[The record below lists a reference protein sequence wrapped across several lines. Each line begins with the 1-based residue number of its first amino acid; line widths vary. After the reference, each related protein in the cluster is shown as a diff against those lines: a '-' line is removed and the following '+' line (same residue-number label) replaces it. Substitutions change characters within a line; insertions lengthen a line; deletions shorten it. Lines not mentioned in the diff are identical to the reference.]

1 MTTMLAP
8 LGLSLLLAVLC
19 AAKDHAP
26 IVDVGEQFCEKIV
39 DPEVQSQ
46 CLTCFQEA
54 EDGKK
59 NEIKRCIRE
68 WLSPQMAKCANK
80 QSDAELELCMEI
92 AGKREKVKEK
102 RTNTLVKIGQPQL
115 RKVMDSQLVQGAG
128 PAVFSILCQELF
140 ITDENLIA
148 LVDDLASECFT
159 RFVLEN
165 KDENWHLHQNN
176 NASQQG
182 RRDTRASAPK
192 PAKTEGIAQRHLV
205 YTYGQMGV
213 DMPFHGVGPLAV
225 DILKGKCI
233 FDKLAEAGKLDLL
246 VEMAL
251 NSPYPVPSWFFHDIL
266 ESITSITLPN

>member
-8 LGLSLLLAVLC
+8 LSLSLLLAVLC
-19 AAKDHAP
+19 AAEHHDSS
-26 IVDVGEQFCEKIV
+26 VDVGEQFCEKIV
-39 DPEVQSQ
+39 DPDAQSE
-46 CLTCFQEA
+46 CLTCFREA
-54 EDGKK
+54 ANGKK
-59 NEIKRCIRE
+59 NDIKRCARD
-68 WLSPQMAKCANK
+68 WLSPQMAKCASK
-80 QSDAELELCMEI
+80 QSDAEFESCMAI
-92 AGKREKVKEK
+92 AGEREKVKEK
-102 RTNTLVKIGQPQL
+102 RTNTLVNVGQPQL

-159 RFVLEN
+159 RFVLDS
-165 KDENWHLHQNN
+165 KDETWHLHHT

-182 RRDTRASAPK
+182 RQNARASAPK
-192 PAKTEGIAQRHLV
+192 PAKTEGIARSHLV
-205 YTYGQMGV
+205 YSYGQMGV

-233 FDKLAEAGKLDLL
+233 FEKLAEAGKLDLL

-251 NSPYPVPSWFFHDIL
+251 NSPYPVPSWFFQDIL
-266 ESITSITLPN
+266 ASITSITLPN